1 MVKYDINCFWPPCLK
16 RGERSEK
23 IIGEEWGKIFSSIIL
38 EEGTEIFMIN
48 NKDNGKNNV
57 NEIKKNHLAQV
68 YHLIFI
74 KV

>member
-1 MVKYDINCFWPPCLK
+1 MHLF
-16 RGERSEK
+16 
-23 IIGEEWGKIFSSIIL
+23 FSPIIL